1 MYGGCLLCP
10 LYPLL
15 FFMPRERDY
24 VIIWNTFFEPSILL
38 QSRSARGWG
47 SWSHT
52 NAPFLKKIR
61 HPAIFFHIAFP
72 NSCFV
77 SINKKQ
83 TNKQGTLYS
92 LVWKV
97 TKLNTHPVDSHLQLK
112 RMISRL
118 VTAYRQK
125 HPAPCAYILANP
137 ASRVALQSCFL
148 SRNFAFSRISRKY
161 PSRPCLILTS
171 ANYIVSIVWRWGS
184 ELASWV
190 NLDCKI
196 ACIFA

>member
-1 MYGGCLLCP
+1 MPY
-10 LYPLL
+10 LY

-47 SWSHT
+47 SWSQT

-72 NSCFV
+72 NSSFV
-77 SINKKQ
+77 SINKNH

-97 TKLNTHPVDSHLQLK
+97 TINTRPVDLHLQLK
-112 RMISRL
+112 RMISRIHSIQAKTSRTLYLNFGESRFQGSITILFPVKKFCVFPSPENTLQDL
-118 VTAYRQK
+118 V
-125 HPAPCAYILANP
+125 
-137 ASRVALQSCFL
+137 
-148 SRNFAFSRISRKY
+148 
-161 PSRPCLILTS
+161 
-171 ANYIVSIVWRWGS
+171 
-184 ELASWV
+184 
-190 NLDCKI
+190 
-196 ACIFA
+196 